1 MICLA
6 LLGALAVGTTGCV
19 ILPKDRAL
27 AKSIL
32 DTRGAIGEAAG
43 AEHALTTVFDGK
55 KAVTPAAKTE
65 LENGANE
72 LRYTNA
78 LFYLKAIPLLAAG
91 ESQTDNAAKAV
102 QEARKH
108 AVSANEHLKK
118 AGEELR
124 KQVK

>member
-1 MICLA
+1 MRITAAAILGI
-6 LLGALAVGTTGCV
+6 LLSGCV

-43 AEHALTTVFDGK
+43 AEKALTTVFDGK
-55 KAVTPAAKTE
+55 NAVTPAAKTE
-65 LENGANE
+65 LENGVKE
-72 LRYTNA
+72 LRYANA

-91 ESQTDNAAKAV
+91 EAQEENATKAL
-102 QEARKH
+102 QETEKH
-108 AVSANEHLKK
+108 ATSANDHLAK
-118 AGEELR
+118 AGEELK